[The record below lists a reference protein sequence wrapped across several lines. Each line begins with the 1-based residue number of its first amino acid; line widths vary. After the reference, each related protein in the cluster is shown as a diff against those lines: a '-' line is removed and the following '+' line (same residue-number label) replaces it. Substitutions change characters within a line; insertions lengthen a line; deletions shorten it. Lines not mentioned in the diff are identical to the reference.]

1 MVPRFFF
8 FFCANGV
15 RISTDIYS
23 FGFIWAFR
31 IDRWRHPPLALLPS
45 RPLPSC
51 SLSSA
56 HAAYLWYVS
65 VQCANCILDTHPSG
79 SANVCV
85 YIYCIFVCTVCNIIR
100 FKALKARCCIMNAL
114 FGVCVCTL
122 CFLFACVF
130 VFVYIYM
137 YMCHNTQLASQQTT
151 AHWSIWASLQCI
163 LQRDN
168 PPLPRPLPPSA
179 SQLSP
184 SSPTFIPLNLC
195 DNASS
200 AGVAAS
206 RGGGGSLPSSHVP
219 LY

>member
-1 MVPRFFF
+1 MKRERLWNSPQRFLSGFSEKKQQKKTHISWLAFRRARERGIRSYTSSSLFMVPRFFF

-31 IDRWRHPPLALLPS
+31 IDRWRHPLLPS

-65 VQCANCILDTHPSG
+65 VQCANCILDTHPTG

-114 FGVCVCTL
+114 FGVCVLTL

-130 VFVYIYM
+130 VFVYI
-137 YMCHNTQLASQQTT
+137 
-151 AHWSIWASLQCI
+151 
-163 LQRDN
+163 
-168 PPLPRPLPPSA
+168 
-179 SQLSP
+179 
-184 SSPTFIPLNLC
+184 
-195 DNASS
+195 
-200 AGVAAS
+200 
-206 RGGGGSLPSSHVP
+206 
-219 LY
+219 

>member
-1 MVPRFFF
+1 MVHTNSHLDDEAGASVKFATTVFVGFLWKKNPKKTHISWLAFRRARERGIRSYTSSSLFMVPRFFF

-31 IDRWRHPPLALLPS
+31 IDRWRHPLLPS

-56 HAAYLWYVS
+56 HTAYLWYVS

-130 VFVYIYM
+130 VFVYIYV
-137 YMCHNTQLASQQTT
+137 Y
-151 AHWSIWASLQCI
+151 
-163 LQRDN
+163 
-168 PPLPRPLPPSA
+168 
-179 SQLSP
+179 
-184 SSPTFIPLNLC
+184 
-195 DNASS
+195 
-200 AGVAAS
+200 
-206 RGGGGSLPSSHVP
+206 VP
-219 LY
+219 

>member
-1 MVPRFFF
+1 MKRERLWNSPQRFLSGFSEKKNEKKRTFHGSLSAVPGSEAYVATPRLRYSWYPAFFF

-130 VFVYIYM
+130 VFVYIYV
-137 YMCHNTQLASQQTT
+137 Y
-151 AHWSIWASLQCI
+151 
-163 LQRDN
+163 
-168 PPLPRPLPPSA
+168 
-179 SQLSP
+179 
-184 SSPTFIPLNLC
+184 
-195 DNASS
+195 
-200 AGVAAS
+200 
-206 RGGGGSLPSSHVP
+206 VP
-219 LY
+219 